1 MDVSRISRRSLLQA
15 AAALIPS
22 LSHAAAPARLAVID
36 WALFETCIALGA
48 APAAATELVQ
58 FRKIVVEP
66 AVPDSVI
73 DIGLRGTPNLELL
86 SIVAPDLIL
95 ISNFY
100 EYQRP
105 SLERIAPVL
114 SLTVYEAGKPSYPFA
129 EQAALALGDRL
140 ARPTEAAL
148 YVKESAALL
157 AQAARVGCTSRA
169 ADLCR
174 QPRRL
179 PSLPC
184 LRRGLPFR

>member
-1 MDVSRISRRSLLQA
+1 M
-15 AAALIPS
+15 
-22 LSHAAAPARLAVID
+22 
-36 WALFETCIALGA
+36 FETCIALGA

-140 ARPTEAAL
+140 ARRTEAAL
-148 YVKESAALL
+148 YVEESAALL
-157 AQAARVGCTSRA
+157 AQARQCVG
-169 ADLCR
+169 
-174 QPRRL
+174 
-179 PSLPC
+179 
-184 LRRGLPFR
+184 